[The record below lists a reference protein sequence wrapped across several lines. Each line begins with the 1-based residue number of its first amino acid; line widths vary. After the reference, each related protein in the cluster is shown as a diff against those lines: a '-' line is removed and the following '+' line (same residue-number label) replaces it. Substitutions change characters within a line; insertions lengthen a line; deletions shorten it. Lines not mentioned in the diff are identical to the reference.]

1 MKTTFGK
8 IALRKIA
15 SCCANLPPDQIRLP
29 GSHCWRDEEGGWMA
43 ARTSSGWI
51 PPSWQKLYYYY
62 KKGEGKAERD
72 HQSNITY
79 CAQISITFSRVS
91 SFLCRMDGWVVVSQW
106 KRWCRG
112 LRIFP
117 EQTLHEG
124 LNTAKEK
131 KSFPPSSHRNP
142 FNSNRRQMFCYFC
155 SFVVPYYYT
164 PAISSRTRFSQFH
177 QQQRQEHTQRL
188 PHSSF
193 HSNPIDR
200 RNESLRPMIIN
211 WMLTHCS
218 VPAPHSLTWP
228 HHRRM

>member
-8 IALRKIA
+8 IALRNFA

-51 PPSWQKLYYYY
+51 PTSWQKLYYYY

-117 EQTLHEG
+117 EQTLHG
-124 LNTAKEK
+124 GSLNTAKEK

-142 FNSNRRQMFCYFC
+142 FNSNRRQRSATSVLLLFLIITLLP
-155 SFVVPYYYT
+155 S
-164 PAISSRTRFSQFH
+164 AAGLDSRNSINSSDQNIHNDSPTR
-177 QQQRQEHTQRL
+177 
-188 PHSSF
+188 HSIPIQLTDET
-193 HSNPIDR
+193 NP
-200 RNESLRPMIIN
+200 
-211 WMLTHCS
+211 C
-218 VPAPHSLTWP
+218 APW
-228 HHRRM
+228 